1 MFLGWGWEMVL
12 RWFDASAAIA
22 FGEQMAE
29 DVARIVPLEASR
41 STRKNA
47 AKQMDKFR
55 RAILHAS
62 DLRAKVPL
70 NVYKKARCAN
80 TLRWALL
87 DKGYPKP
94 FVEEVVRLV
103 VTRL

>member
-1 MFLGWGWEMVL
+1 MILH
-12 RWFDASAAIA
+12 WFNATAAVQ
-22 FGEQMAE
+22 FGEHMADE
-29 DVARIVPLEASR
+29 VARIVPLEASR
-41 STRKNA
+41 
-47 AKQMDKFR
+47 AKGKKATKQLHKFE
-55 RAILHAS
+55 RAILHAR
-62 DLRAKVPL
+62 DLRAKERL

-80 TLRWALL
+80 ALRWRLI

>member
-1 MFLGWGWEMVL
+1 MVL
-12 RWFDASAAIA
+12 NWFDASAAIS
-22 FGEQMAE
+22 FGEHMADE
-29 DVARIVPLEASR
+29 VARIVPLDASR
-41 STRKNA
+41 GTRKNA
-47 AKQMDKFR
+47 SKQLDKFR

-62 DLRAKVPL
+62 DLRTKAPL

-80 TLRWALL
+80 TLRWALI

-103 VTRL
+103 ITRL

>member
-1 MFLGWGWEMVL
+1 MFQ
-12 RWFDASAAIA
+12 WFDATEAVA
-22 FGEQMAE
+22 FGKHMAQE
-29 DVARIVPLEASR
+29 VARIVPLEASQPR
-41 STRKNA
+41 GKKEQKRL
-47 AKQMDKFR
+47 DKFR

-62 DLRAKVPL
+62 DLGSKTTL

-87 DKGYPKP
+87 EKGYAKP

-103 VTRL
+103 ITRL

>member
-1 MFLGWGWEMVL
+1 MLPEWL
-12 RWFDASAAIA
+12 DSSAAVA
-22 FGEQMAE
+22 FGKHMAE
-29 DVARIVPLEASR
+29 EVARIVPLEATHSL
-41 STRKNA
+41 RKDG
-47 AKQMDKFR
+47 AKQFDKLQ

-62 DLRAKVPL
+62 DLRTKISL

-80 TLRWALL
+80 ALRWALI

-103 VTRL
+103 ITRL

>member
-1 MFLGWGWEMVL
+1 MHIHVKRTLA
-12 RWFDASAAIA
+12 AS
-22 FGEQMAE
+22 GRRCNRRAE
-29 DVARIVPLEASR
+29 AGRPTEVARGRTFPS
-41 STRKNA
+41 
-47 AKQMDKFR
+47 
-55 RAILHAS
+55 
-62 DLRAKVPL
+62 AKVPL

-94 FVEEVVRLV
+94 FVEAVVRLV

>member
-1 MFLGWGWEMVL
+1 MLL
-12 RWFDASAAIA
+12 QWFDATVAVE
-22 FGEQMAE
+22 FGEQMAAE
-29 DVARIVPLEASR
+29 VAKIVPLDASR
-41 STRKNA
+41 STKKSV
-47 AKQMDKFR
+47 AKQLDKFR

-62 DLRAKVPL
+62 DLKAKGRL

-80 TLRWALL
+80 SLRWALI

-103 VTRL
+103 LTRL

>member
-1 MFLGWGWEMVL
+1 MLLE
-12 RWFDASAAIA
+12 WFNAAA
-22 FGEQMAE
+22 AVSFGQQMAE
-29 DVARIVPLEASR
+29 DVARIVPLAASHG
-41 STRKNA
+41 TRKNA

-55 RAILHAS
+55 RMIIHAS
-62 DLRAKVPL
+62 DLRTKVPL

-94 FVEEVVRLV
+94 FVEEIVRLV
-103 VTRL
+103 ITRL

>member
-1 MFLGWGWEMVL
+1 MLVQ
-12 RWFDASAAIA
+12 WFNAADAVA
-22 FGEQMAE
+22 FGKQMAE
-29 DVARIVPLEASR
+29 DIARIVPPDASR
-41 STRKNA
+41 APGKKGRK
-47 AKQMDKFR
+47 QIDKFE

-70 NVYKKARCAN
+70 NVYKRARCAN